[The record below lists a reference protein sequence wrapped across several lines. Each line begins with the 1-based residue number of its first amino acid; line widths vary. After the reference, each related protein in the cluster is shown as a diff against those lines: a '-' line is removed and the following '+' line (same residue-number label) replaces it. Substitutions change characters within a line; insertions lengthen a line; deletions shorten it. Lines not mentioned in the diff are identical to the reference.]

1 MPGYVIN
8 KSIGMVLTF
17 ILMLDAR
24 TRPPVTI
31 EGQSRHYYSETNGWV
46 DGWLGGCS
54 ADSSIHAAFNNPA
67 HQSGGAP
74 CSARLRPDTL
84 QFAGFSGN
92 RKIRQLSKARK
103 PRGTPRLNPDT
114 LNSWPDGNRI
124 LRSPSEF
131 GFNFQLPALRV
142 RQPMHIRCCALFVC
156 TLKCV
161 ISFVFI
167 SILESIFLTTLHA
180 TFTDLTVM
188 IIVSVT
194 EVSGIAK
201 YDWFAYL
208 TCIDRKLANKIP

>member
-1 MPGYVIN
+1 M
-8 KSIGMVLTF
+8 
-17 ILMLDAR
+17 
-24 TRPPVTI
+24 
-31 EGQSRHYYSETNGWV
+31 
-46 DGWLGGCS
+46 DGWGVAVQTAQFMQL
-54 ADSSIHAAFNNPA
+54 SITWLISQVEP
-67 HQSGGAP
+67 GP
-74 CSARLRPDTL
+74 CATRLRPDTL

-161 ISFVFI
+161 ISFVCI

-201 YDWFAYL
+201 YD
-208 TCIDRKLANKIP
+208 